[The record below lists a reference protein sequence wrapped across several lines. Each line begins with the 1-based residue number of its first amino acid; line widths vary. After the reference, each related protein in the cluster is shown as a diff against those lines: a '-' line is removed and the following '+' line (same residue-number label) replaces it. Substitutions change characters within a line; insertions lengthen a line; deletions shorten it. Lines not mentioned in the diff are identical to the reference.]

1 MGPSHVDQVVHT
13 HTFNILCCVIQDES
27 FEESLTRER
36 VCYGGRPPNMEGSK
50 KQPSTRNYSEADTGG
65 GPTPQHAAASHA
77 VQVSLVSQDLTQQC
91 IFLKSGSWKK
101 WGRERNVNML
111 WRVDQ
116 SLLCCDFDSDSNSEA
131 FVLRPNAEALFLFAW
146 PSPLSSSSCGLAGSG
161 WEGLVS
167 ICKCN

>member
-1 MGPSHVDQVVHT
+1 MEDGREYGVVQKAT
-13 HTFNILCCVIQDES
+13 VNPELFGS
-27 FEESLTRER
+27 GYRER
-36 VCYGGRPPNMEGSK
+36 THATTRCGWSRGSSFPLSVK
-50 KQPSTRNYSEADTGG
+50 I
-65 GPTPQHAAASHA
+65 
-77 VQVSLVSQDLTQQC
+77 LQQC

-101 WGRERNVNML
+101 WGRERNVNVL

-116 SLLCCDFDSDSNSEA
+116 SLLCCNFDSGPNSEA